1 VTEAPLAAPRPSGL
15 RAPLAA
21 WALLLVAGVSW
32 GATYSLAKIATRD
45 GAHPLG
51 IALWQGVIGAAIIAV
66 VETTRR
72 RRLPL
77 DQRHLGFYLLCGL
90 LGTAIPSTLYFYAAP
105 HLPAGVLAI
114 TVALAPLLTFLGA
127 VLLGLDRLAPARLT
141 GVVLG
146 IVAVLM
152 IALPDTSLPETGA
165 VIWVVAALGAAF
177 SYAME
182 NVAIARLRPPRTQSL
197 TLLGGMMLLSSLALL
212 PAVLATGSFVPLA
225 WPWGTVEWAIVGMA
239 AINVFSYWLFV
250 YLVTAT
256 GPVFASQMAYMVTV
270 SGVLWGLLI
279 FEERHS
285 AWIWGAL
292 AVMLAG
298 LALVTPRGQAPGIRT
313 SGTRTQEPGPPQS

>member
-1 VTEAPLAAPRPSGL
+1 MTEAPLAAPRPSGL

-51 IALWQGVIGAAIIAV
+51 IALWQSVIGAAIIAV

-77 DQRHLGFYLLCGL
+77 DRWHLGFYLLCGL

-127 VLLGLDRLAPARLT
+127 VLLGLDRLALARLT

-152 IALPDTSLPETGA
+152 IALPETSLPEPDA
-165 VIWVVAALGAAF
+165 VIWVVAALGAAL
-177 SYAME
+177 SYATE

-197 TLLGGMMLLSSLALL
+197 TLLGGMMLLSSLVLL

-225 WPWGTVEWAIVGMA
+225 WPWGTVEWVIVGMA
-239 AINVFSYWLFV
+239 VVNVFSYWLFV

-256 GPVFASQMAYMVTV
+256 GPVFASQMAYVVTV
-270 SGVLWGLLI
+270 SGVLWGILI

-292 AVMLAG
+292 AVMLMG
-298 LALVTPRGQAPGIRT
+298 LALVAPRGQRADDR
-313 SGTRTQEPGPPQS
+313 